1 MKKLFA
7 LRGAVCTEN
16 TKEAITENVCN
27 MCNEIFSRNNLVSED
42 IVSIHFTM
50 TSDLNVLNPATAL
63 RVGNSKIDITKC
75 ALFCSVEPEIIGM
88 LPKTIRVM
96 ITTYADEN
104 LTKRNVYLNGAE
116 KLRPDY
122 KN

>member
-16 TKEAITENVCN
+16 TKEAITENVCA
-27 MCNEIFSRNNLVSED
+27 MCNEIITRNNINSED
-42 IVSIHFTM
+42 IVSINFTM
-50 TSDLNVLNPATAL
+50 TQDLNVLNPATAL
-63 RVGNSKIDITKC
+63 RIGKAKVDITQC
-75 ALFCSVEPEIIGM
+75 ALFCSAEPEIIGM

-96 ITTYADEN
+96 ITAYADES
-104 LTKRNVYLNGAE
+104 LVKKNVYLNGAE

-122 KN
+122 NN